1 MNYLDFDDFSED
13 ELNYVVQPSYSIEF
27 DMDGLMA
34 FLDEVASGAILS
46 VDDYYL
52 SKGKDKVPTSSPW
65 NYKRKALEEM
75 GYITTSFRGVVSLTP
90 HAEKMMEKKS
100 LLVRRD
106 IAGKLMEHPVIAL
119 AYEEHLEDEQ
129 TEFPGALGLAGLNET
144 SSIQTVRKMIIR
156 LSALVR
162 AIQIFGPV
170 KENA

>member
-13 ELNYVVQPSYSIEF
+13 ELNYVIQPSYNIEF

-52 SKGKDKVPTSSPW
+52 SKGKDKVPTTNPW
-65 NYKRKALEEM
+65 SYKRKALEEM
-75 GYITTSFRGVVSLTP
+75 GYITTSFRGIVSLTP
-90 HAEKMMEKKS
+90 YAEKMMEKKS

-106 IAGKLMEHPVIAL
+106 IAEKLMEHPVIAC

-129 TEFPGALGLAGLNET
+129 TEFPNALELARFNE
-144 SSIQTVRKMIIR
+144 SSSVQTVRKMIIR

-162 AIQIFGPV
+162 AIQIFRPA